1 MTNAIV
7 IAILAVVL
15 GLAIRYIV
23 KAKKNGA
30 KCIGCSACSGSSGV
44 SGCGSDPGSCC
55 CHAAEE

>member
-23 KAKKNGA
+23 RARKSGA
-30 KCIGCSACSGSSGV
+30 KCIGCSTCSGSSGT
-44 SGCGSDPGSCC
+44 SGCGSEPGSCC
-55 CHAAEE
+55 CHITEE